1 MSDPKST
8 TTVFNGDGISSDKQA
23 MVSLLVRRELW
34 LLVSTAFVDPFHRE
48 QFGALMD
55 PAFRTRAIAAAA
67 FLRQEYAEADLEPS
81 EVGPEQLAPEAL
93 FDALDALDAGPQGI
107 EAAYRQLF
115 GVTGSSELCPPCE
128 TEYEPNTELVYRCQR
143 FADVAGFYR
152 AFGVQI
158 APLAGERM
166 DHITAET
173 EFLYLLLS
181 KQVAALQEGNEEG
194 FEVSKDA
201 HREFFQQHLGWWMP
215 AFTRLLA
222 GTAPPGFYREL
233 AALTAALSALERV
246 SLSLPRF
253 EVPAVPKPS
262 EDACAECMGS
272 QSVS

>member
-1 MSDPKST
+1 MTSEE
-8 TTVFNGDGISSDKQA
+8 QA
-23 MVSLLVRRELW
+23 LAPLLARRELW
-34 LLVSTAFVDPFHRE
+34 LLVSIAFVDPYHRKRFE
-48 QFGALMD
+48 LLMD
-55 PAFRTRAIAAAA
+55 PAFRERAIGAAAL
-67 FLRQEYAEADLEPS
+67 LRQECVEADLEPG
-81 EVGPEQLAPEAL
+81 EVGPGKLSPEAL
-93 FDALDALDAGPQGI
+93 FDALDELDAEPEGI

-115 GVTGSSELCPPCE
+115 GVTGSSQLCPPCE

-158 APLAGERM
+158 AAPAGERM

-173 EFLYLLLS
+173 EFLYLLLA
-181 KQVAALQEGNEEG
+181 KQVAALEEKNQEGY
-194 FEVSKDA
+194 EVSSDA

-215 AFTRLLA
+215 AFSRLLA

-246 SLSLPRF
+246 SLGLPRF

>member
-8 TTVFNGDGISSDKQA
+8 TTAFNGGGMNSDEQA
-23 MVSLLVRRELW
+23 MVLLLVRRELW

-48 QFGALMD
+48 RFALLLD
-55 PAFRTRAIAAAA
+55 PAFRTRAVAAAT
-67 FLRQEYAEADLEPS
+67 FLRQEYAEIDLES
-81 EVGPEQLAPEAL
+81 GEVAPDMISPERL
-93 FDALDALDAGPQGI
+93 FDSLDALATESEGI
-107 EAAYRQLF
+107 EAAYRRLF

-128 TEYEPNTELVYRCQR
+128 TEYEPNAELVYRCQR

-158 APLAGERM
+158 AAPAGERM

-173 EFLYLLLS
+173 EFLYLLLA

-194 FEVSKDA
+194 FEVSKEA
-201 HREFFQQHLGWWMP
+201 HREFFQQHLGWWIP

-246 SLSLPRF
+246 SLGLPRF
-253 EVPAVPKPS
+253 EIPTVPKPS